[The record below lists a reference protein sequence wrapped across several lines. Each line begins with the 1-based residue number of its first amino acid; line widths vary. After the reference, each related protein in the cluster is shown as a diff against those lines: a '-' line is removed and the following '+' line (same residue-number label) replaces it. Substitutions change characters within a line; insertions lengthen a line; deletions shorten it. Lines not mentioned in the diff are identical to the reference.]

1 MRPRPGRG
9 TLEGAMFTV
18 EDRILHALLLLVV
31 ADGRVD
37 DEELVRVR
45 RAARDLCGFE
55 PRDDQ
60 IEALL
65 EEIRE
70 APEDVLDVLARIRG
84 MLGPDERRAVYDA
97 LETVARADG
106 TVDEAERLRLA
117 DAARALGLDDPG
129 T

>member
-1 MRPRPGRG
+1 
-9 TLEGAMFTV
+9 MFTV

-37 DEELVRVR
+37 EDELIRVR

-65 EEIRE
+65 EEIRQ
-70 APEDVLDVLARIRG
+70 APDDVLEVLARIRG
-84 MLGPDERRAVYDA
+84 MLGPDERRAVLDA
-97 LETVARADG
+97 MAAIARADG

-117 DAARALGLDDPG
+117 DAARALGLDAPG
-129 T
+129 P